1 MQTQKVNS
9 ASTVA
14 DRRRVVGYV
23 IRELE
28 DLSSQLSKLYPNL
41 NDETRLK
48 DCSREEVCVS
58 GFLDE
63 VEHCFDCLGGILSNI
78 IREEAH
84 DEGTSN

>member
-1 MQTQKVNS
+1 MLTEKVNP

-14 DRRRVVGYV
+14 DRKRVVEYV

-28 DLSSQLSKLYPNL
+28 DLSSQLSKLYPDL
-41 NDETRLK
+41 NDETQLK

-58 GFLDE
+58 GYLDE